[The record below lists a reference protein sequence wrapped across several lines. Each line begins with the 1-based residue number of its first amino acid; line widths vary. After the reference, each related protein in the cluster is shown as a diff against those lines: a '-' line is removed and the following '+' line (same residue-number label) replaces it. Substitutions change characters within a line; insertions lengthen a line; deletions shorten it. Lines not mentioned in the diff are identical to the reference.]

1 MSGWVIDDRCL
12 EKNSFVFTS
21 FLILLLYNDLIFHI
35 YMLLMRPIKRFFGLS
50 LWFSVLWPR
59 QLIFWNLNWKFLF
72 HSLYS
77 WGRCTYSEYFLP
89 YELFSFIARL
99 SSVKWINTLLILVK
113 IVLYCLLKLE
123 IKQNIFYML
132 LGYLEG
138 ERVQKLSNVR
148 RLSPKPAKLL

>member
-1 MSGWVIDDRCL
+1 MFR
-12 EKNSFVFTS
+12 KNSFVFTS
-21 FLILLLYNDLIFHI
+21 FLSLLLYNDDLIFHI
-35 YMLLMRPIKRFFGLS
+35 YLLLMRPIKRFFGLS

-77 WGRCTYSEYFLP
+77 WGRWTYSEYFIP

-99 SSVKWINTLLILVK
+99 ISSVKWINTLLILVK
-113 IVLYCLLKLE
+113 IILYCLLKSG

-132 LGYLEG
+132 LGFLEG

>member
-1 MSGWVIDDRCL
+1 MFR
-12 EKNSFVFTS
+12 KNSFVFTS
-21 FLILLLYNDLIFHI
+21 FLSLLLYNDDLIFHI
-35 YMLLMRPIKRFFGLS
+35 YLLLMRPIKRFFGLS

-77 WGRCTYSEYFLP
+77 WGRWTYSEYFIT

-99 SSVKWINTLLILVK
+99 ISSVKWINTLLILVK
-113 IVLYCLLKLE
+113 IILYCLLKSG

-132 LGYLEG
+132 LGFLEG

>member
-1 MSGWVIDDRCL
+1 MFR
-12 EKNSFVFTS
+12 KNSFVFTS
-21 FLILLLYNDLIFHI
+21 FLSLLLYNNDLIFHI
-35 YMLLMRPIKRFFGLS
+35 YLLLMRPIKRFFGLF

-77 WGRCTYSEYFLP
+77 WGRWTYSDYFIP
-89 YELFSFIARL
+89 YELFGFIARL
-99 SSVKWINTLLILVK
+99 ISSVKWINTLLILVK
-113 IVLYCLLKLE
+113 IILYCLLKSG

-132 LGYLEG
+132 LGFLEG